1 MRSLL
6 VIIDG
11 LGDDHIPALNGL
23 TPFQYAEH
31 KNIDTLIKLGTY
43 SEVSICE
50 NDFIPESLSCILRLL
65 GVQQRDFPTNRAY
78 LELLAHGRDI
88 SEYEMVLRCNLV
100 SIDKDNTLVSFNGQG
115 LSAESMAEAAKACDE
130 FWQGIEFMH
139 LSRPMMRLWT
149 VCQNAEDIRL
159 YRKRCASGVCVY
171 RHTHSVCSTDWKQ
184 WTGQIL

>member
-50 NDFIPESLSCILRLL
+50 NDFIPESVFCACLVYSSGIS
-65 GVQQRDFPTNRAY
+65 QQIERIWNCWR
-78 LELLAHGRDI
+78 
-88 SEYEMVLRCNLV
+88 MV
-100 SIDKDNTLVSFNGQG
+100 
-115 LSAESMAEAAKACDE
+115 
-130 FWQGIEFMH
+130 GIF
-139 LSRPMMRLWT
+139 RNMRWYYAVT
-149 VCQNAEDIRL
+149 WFQ
-159 YRKRCASGVCVY
+159 
-171 RHTHSVCSTDWKQ
+171 
-184 WTGQIL
+184 

>member
-88 SEYEMVLRCNLV
+88 SEYEMVLRCNLAV
-100 SIDKDNTLVSFNGQG
+100 SYTHLYVS
-115 LSAESMAEAAKACDE
+115 SS
-130 FWQGIEFMH
+130 
-139 LSRPMMRLWT
+139 SRTSRIG
-149 VCQNAEDIRL
+149 N
-159 YRKRCASGVCVY
+159 
-171 RHTHSVCSTDWKQ
+171 
-184 WTGQIL
+184 

>member
-65 GVQQRDFPTNRAY
+65 GVQRIWNCWR
-78 LELLAHGRDI
+78 
-88 SEYEMVLRCNLV
+88 MV
-100 SIDKDNTLVSFNGQG
+100 
-115 LSAESMAEAAKACDE
+115 
-130 FWQGIEFMH
+130 GIF
-139 LSRPMMRLWT
+139 RNMRWCYAVT
-149 VCQNAEDIRL
+149 WFQ
-159 YRKRCASGVCVY
+159 
-171 RHTHSVCSTDWKQ
+171 
-184 WTGQIL
+184 